1 MKILITSALIYTM
14 KRLKSCSMIV
24 DNLKRILNSDDSSSE
39 ILKILNL
46 EEVIELNNRLLVN
59 SDISFT
65 EIQLSDIKSKTEIL
79 TSLIIIIS
87 NNPRLSEELEEHK
100 QQYGINLK
108 QDLYYICYNLYY
120 VLFRNTNDIELLVY
134 SLMYAVLSDKLT
146 LINKEVENYLIESR
160 YVDNNCSKLQY
171 ISYISLLT
179 IFKLIKDKTTKD

>member
-1 MKILITSALIYTM
+1 
-14 KRLKSCSMIV
+14 MIV

-100 QQYGINLK
+100 QQYGINLNK
-108 QDLYYICYNLYY
+108 ICIIYVITCTMFYLEILMILSYWYIL
-120 VLFRNTNDIELLVY
+120 
-134 SLMYAVLSDKLT
+134 
-146 LINKEVENYLIESR
+146 
-160 YVDNNCSKLQY
+160 
-171 ISYISLLT
+171 
-179 IFKLIKDKTTKD
+179 